1 MAKEKNPKVEK
12 TTKEEYYL
20 QTNYFKRDDNG
31 DIIQRED
38 CDNVSRVRVYGV
50 KTLQAYI
57 KEIKDCKAKG
67 IKVIEEYSR
76 NGNEIILADMLKDN
90 GVNAMLE
97 LFLLEVKS
105 AKVNE
110 FEKVLTGNEYLERVI
125 TYSIELY

>member
-12 TTKEEYYL
+12 TTLEEYYL
-20 QTNYFKRDDNG
+20 QTNYFKKDENG

-38 CDNVSRVRVYGV
+38 IDNMSRVRVYGV

-57 KEIKDCKAKG
+57 KEIKDMRVKG
-67 IKVIEEYSR
+67 VKVIEEYLR
-76 NGNEIILADMLKDN
+76 NGEEIELNSLLKDS
-90 GVNAMLE
+90 GLNAMLE
-97 LFLLEVKS
+97 LLLLEVKS
-105 AKVNE
+105 AKINE